1 MKVKLKKWF
10 ISTSK
15 RRLYMLLKVFIII
28 VMFGIYVAI
37 LMKESM
43 SVIEQTKNQQHQQL
57 KLQRAQQQQQKSLN
71 NNNNNN
77 INNNKNIHNYDIK
90 TGNHH
95 NNNIV
100 VPNKKHLHLH
110 HQPQKDSK
118 NDETQAIA
126 VVASSTLNPIYEYSE
141 EMNAAAEHDF
151 NERRIT
157 LQEGCA
163 KWKLSNKFPVNSW
176 EFFISPGHGL
186 AWCNIFKAASS
197 AWMYYF
203 NILGGYNVQYLQ
215 RTKASPLE
223 LARKRFP
230 RPSQPE
236 LIEALSSSVSFLI
249 VREPFERLLSAY
261 RNKLEGCRNK
271 YYKLLGEQIVR
282 KFRRDKNN
290 KPINNK
296 KAHKLSKHSGPTFKE
311 FLQFLVHHYKTGGR
325 FDEHWSPIYTFCT
338 PCSINL
344 TLIAKTETFQ
354 RDTEYIIRQAGLE
367 SLLLDKMPK
376 KKVKVK
382 TISNR
387 ATDGGDTK
395 SLIPK

>member
-1 MKVKLKKWF
+1 M
-10 ISTSK
+10 
-15 RRLYMLLKVFIII
+15 
-28 VMFGIYVAI
+28 
-37 LMKESM
+37 
-43 SVIEQTKNQQHQQL
+43 
-57 KLQRAQQQQQKSLN
+57 
-71 NNNNNN
+71 
-77 INNNKNIHNYDIK
+77 
-90 TGNHH
+90 
-95 NNNIV
+95 
-100 VPNKKHLHLH
+100 
-110 HQPQKDSK
+110 
-118 NDETQAIA
+118 
-126 VVASSTLNPIYEYSE
+126 
-141 EMNAAAEHDF
+141 
-151 NERRIT
+151 
-157 LQEGCA
+157 
-163 KWKLSNKFPVNSW
+163 
-176 EFFISPGHGL
+176 
-186 AWCNIFKAASS
+186 
-197 AWMYYF
+197 
-203 NILGGYNVQYLQ
+203 Q
-215 RTKASPLE
+215 RTKASPIE

-296 KAHKLSKHSGPTFKE
+296 RAHKLSKVRKRKLFGCTKVINEPFLQHSGPTFKE

-367 SLLLDKMPK
+367 SLLLNKMPK
-376 KKVKVK
+376 KPVKVK
-382 TISNR
+382 TISNQS
-387 ATDGGDTK
+387 TNGDTK